1 LRNGWRPASRVAAT
15 APDQEQRSWLP
26 ARVAAALQRE
36 RRARRARGPLVAGE
50 SSSPATTSSSS
61 LLRAAGST
69 VVDRAAA
76 VDNVV
81 AGRMVEEAIERLAL
95 LADVNPAMA
104 ALKPLAAE
112 SPRGGRARR
121 RHPLARRRHRGLTT
135 PEPSAGDDTKPRPG
149 HSRGAGLR
157 RPQSSYRLEAE
168 GAARASR
175 CWRPLPGRQPSQ
187 LGPHPS
193 PHRPRRL
200 GKAWHARAVDHQH
213 VKALVELGVGGQIVL
228 GRRLVEPAGVTS
240 SPASSSEGRRA
251 IRKRR
256 LSAC

>member
-15 APDQEQRSWLP
+15 APDQEQRSWIP

-112 SPRGGRARR
+112 S
-121 RHPLARRRHRGLTT
+121 LAAAEH
-135 PEPSAGDDTKPRPG
+135 AVDT
-149 HSRGAGLR
+149 L
-157 RPQSSYRLEAE
+157 
-168 GAARASR
+168 
-175 CWRPLPGRQPSQ
+175 
-187 LGPHPS
+187 
-193 PHRPRRL
+193 
-200 GKAWHARAVDHQH
+200 WHAD
-213 VKALVELGVGGQIVL
+213 
-228 GRRLVEPAGVTS
+228 
-240 SPASSSEGRRA
+240 A
-251 IRKRR
+251 I
-256 LSAC
+256 AA